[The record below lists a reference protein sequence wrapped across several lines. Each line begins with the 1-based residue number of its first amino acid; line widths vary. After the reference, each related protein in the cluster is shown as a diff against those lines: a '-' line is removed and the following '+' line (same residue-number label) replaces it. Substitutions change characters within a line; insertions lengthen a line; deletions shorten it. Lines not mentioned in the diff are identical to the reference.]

1 MSARRSSAKMGKPA
15 VNSGEENALFK
26 KTVREVVIPPLE
38 QGYSVSIGC
47 FVGAILGAFPVSP
60 GRRTGVSAHH
70 SHVYLSILQHQ
81 LLHPSMGTLLAF
93 FAARAL
99 LSSVSL
105 SSGRLTHGGRLLSLG
120 DIPPSSVAIVWLPH
134 AGALLSQCRYPS
146 AMALHYVVGVM
157 MQNSQVASVFGR
169 FQYIDR
175 VMYSTILGVAI
186 GYSRDNTM
194 NRSFAKLACGPEWD
208 ELDFTLNE
216 PSDASGSQRGSTS

>member
-15 VNSGEENALFK
+15 VHSGEENALFK

-47 FVGAILGAFPVSP
+47 FVGAILASVIAPVNGDALGILCGTCIAFLCITVLGAINTWWSP
-60 GRRTGVSAHH
+60 LVIG
-70 SHVYLSILQHQ
+70 
-81 LLHPSMGTLLAF
+81 
-93 FAARAL
+93 
-99 LSSVSL
+99 
-105 SSGRLTHGGRLLSLG
+105 
-120 DIPPSSVAIVWLPH
+120 
-134 AGALLSQCRYPS
+134 YPS

-157 MQNSQVASVFGR
+157 MQYSQVAAVFGR